1 MRKSK
6 LIEYNGKKQSLEDW
20 AKETGLTYPCLVWRL
35 RNGWSI
41 KQALT
46 TPSARTP
53 RKMRITEKQ
62 QKEIFMP
69 IQKKVDY
76 TQCKTCQY
84 RSTISSGGYPNNIMC
99 GYALVND
106 RCRSLISPPSPNCTV
121 YIKGPS
127 LVRAAALKKARRGA
141 WG

>member
-6 LIEYNGKKQSLEDW
+6 LIEYNGKIQSLEDW

-41 KQALT
+41 KKALT

-62 QKEIFMP
+62 QREIFMP
-69 IQKKVDY
+69 KPKKIDY

-84 RSTISSGGYPNNIMC
+84 RSTISSGGYTNNIMC

-106 RCRSLISPPSPNCTV
+106 RCRSLISQPSPHCTV